1 MQFSERRTPL
11 PQDIY
16 EFTGLDFEIEIKEHY
31 FEVLD
36 VIGEVFNYIFNG
48 INERCK
54 PDLEAIN
61 SQYPFEPLIFLK
73 EPLKMDYRDGCKLLA
88 EHGFHQDVNEDLDTE
103 NEKQLGKI
111 VHDKYHTDF
120 YILYRYPKSAR
131 PFYTMP
137 DPDDENFTNDISLFR
152 SSYYFFR

>member
-1 MQFSERRTPL
+1 MCIIGDLKKVFEVGAVFRAENSLTPRHL
-11 PQDIY
+11 C
-16 EFTGLDFEIEIKEHY
+16 EFTGLYFEMEIKEHY

-54 PDLEAIN
+54 PELEAIN

-103 NEKQLGKI
+103 NEKQL
-111 VHDKYHTDF
+111 
-120 YILYRYPKSAR
+120 
-131 PFYTMP
+131 
-137 DPDDENFTNDISLFR
+137 
-152 SSYYFFR
+152 